1 MTDPGAS
8 PSRRFNEKEVA
19 LIIKRASELQQNEAT
34 TESTTGMSLA
44 ELEQVA
50 REAGLDPALVRRAAA
65 DLDTRVTDQTPNR
78 FLGAP
83 TVLRLERT
91 IDGEVPA
98 DEYEQLVLEIQRQL
112 GEVGSAT
119 TIGRSLQWTV
129 QSAARRRVST
139 RTVQVT
145 ISPRNGRTTIR
156 IEERLGGLAGG
167 LFGGLM
173 GGLGGGSGGISA
185 GIGLGALHSA
195 AAFAS
200 IWGGVIAGSYL
211 LARTIF
217 GRVARGRGE
226 ALQNLMSWLVE
237 HASATAVRAPG
248 LARPADESRALEGGG
263 RPADC

>member
-1 MTDPGAS
+1 MTDPGAT
-8 PSRRFNEKEVA
+8 PSRRFDEKEVA
-19 LIIKRASELQQNEAT
+19 LIIKRASELQQSETPA
-34 TESTTGMSLA
+34 ESTTGMSLA

-50 REAGLDPALVRRAAA
+50 REAGLDPELVRRAAA

-78 FLGAP
+78 LLGAP
-83 TVLRLERT
+83 IALQLERT

-98 DEYEQLVLEIQRQL
+98 DEYETLVLEIQRQL
-112 GEVGSAT
+112 GEVGSAS

-129 QSAARRRVST
+129 QSAARRRTST

-173 GGLGGGSGGISA
+173 GGLGGGSAGIAA
-185 GIGLGALHSA
+185 GIGFGALHSV
-195 AAFAS
+195 AAFAG

-217 GRVARGRGE
+217 GRVVRGRGD
-226 ALQNLMSWLVE
+226 ALQHLMARLVE
-237 HASATAVRAPG
+237 RASATAIRAPG
-248 LARPADESRALEGGG
+248 LARPADEPRSLEGGG
-263 RPADC
+263 RPSDR

>member
-8 PSRRFNEKEVA
+8 TNRRFNEKEVA
-19 LIIKRASELQQNEAT
+19 LIIKRASELQQLET
-34 TESTTGMSLA
+34 TAESSTCMSLA

-50 REAGLDPALVRRAAA
+50 REAGLDPALVRRAAV
-65 DLDTRVTDQTPNR
+65 DLDTRVTDQTPNK

-83 TVLRLERT
+83 TMLRLERT

-112 GEVGSAT
+112 GEVGSGS

-129 QSAARRRVST
+129 QSAARRRVSA

-173 GGLGGGSGGISA
+173 GGVGGGTTGISA
-185 GIGLGALHSA
+185 GIGMGVLHSWG
-195 AAFAS
+195 AFAG
-200 IWGGVIAGSYL
+200 IWGGVVVGSYL

-217 GRVARGRGE
+217 GRVVRGRGE
-226 ALQNLMSWLVE
+226 ALQTLMSRLVE
-237 HASATAVRAPG
+237 HASATAVQTQG
-248 LARPADESRALEGGG
+248 LARPADEPRSLEGGG
-263 RPADC
+263 KPFGS

>member
-8 PSRRFNEKEVA
+8 TNRRFNEKEVA
-19 LIIKRASELQQNEAT
+19 LIIKRASELQQTET
-34 TESTTGMSLA
+34 TSESNTGMSLA

-50 REAGLDPALVRRAAA
+50 REAGLDPELVRRAAS

-91 IDGEVPA
+91 IDGEVPT
-98 DEYEQLVLEIQRQL
+98 DEYEPLVLEIQGLL
-112 GEVGSAT
+112 GEVGSAS

-129 QSAARRRVST
+129 QSAARRRAST

-173 GGLGGGSGGISA
+173 GGLGGGTTGISA
-185 GIGLGALHSA
+185 GIGMGVLHSW
-195 AAFAS
+195 AAFAG
-200 IWGGVIAGSYL
+200 IWGGVVAGSYL

-226 ALQNLMSWLVE
+226 ALQNLMSRLVE
-237 HASATAVRAPG
+237 HASAAAVRAPG
-248 LARPADESRALEGGG
+248 LARPADEPRSLEGGG
-263 RPADC
+263 RALDR

>member
-34 TESTTGMSLA
+34 PDSITGMSLA

-50 REAGLDPALVRRAAA
+50 REAGLDPELVRRAAS

-91 IDGEVPA
+91 IDGEVPT
-98 DEYEQLVLEIQRQL
+98 DEYEPLVLEIQGLL
-112 GEVGSAT
+112 GEVGSAS

-129 QSAARRRVST
+129 QSAARRRAST

-173 GGLGGGSGGISA
+173 GGLGGGTTGISA
-185 GIGLGALHSA
+185 GIGMGVLHSW
-195 AAFAS
+195 AAFAG
-200 IWGGVIAGSYL
+200 IWGGVVAGSYL

-226 ALQNLMSWLVE
+226 ALQNLMSRLVE
-237 HASATAVRAPG
+237 HASATAVRGPG
-248 LARPADESRALEGGG
+248 LARPTDEPRSLEGGG
-263 RPADC
+263 RAVDR

>member
-1 MTDPGAS
+1 MTE
-8 PSRRFNEKEVA
+8 PSLPTGRRFNEKEVA
-19 LIIKRASELQQNEAT
+19 QIIKRASELQQLETT
-34 TESTTGMSLA
+34 TESSTGMSLA

-50 REAGLDPALVRRAAA
+50 REAGLDPALVRRAAV
-65 DLDTRVTDQTPNR
+65 DLDTRVSDQTPNK

-98 DEYEQLVLEIQRQL
+98 DEYEQLVLEIQGQL
-112 GEVGSAT
+112 GEVGSGS

-129 QSAARRRVST
+129 QSAARRRVSS

-173 GGLGGGSGGISA
+173 GGVGGGTTGISA
-185 GIGLGALHSA
+185 GIGMGVLHSWG
-195 AAFAS
+195 AFAG
-200 IWGGVIAGSYL
+200 IWGGVVVGSYL

-217 GRVARGRGE
+217 GRVVRGRGE
-226 ALQNLMSWLVE
+226 ALQTLMSRLVE
-237 HASATAVRAPG
+237 YASATAVQAPG
-248 LARPADESRALEGGG
+248 LARPSEELRSLERGGG
-263 RPADC
+263 PVDG